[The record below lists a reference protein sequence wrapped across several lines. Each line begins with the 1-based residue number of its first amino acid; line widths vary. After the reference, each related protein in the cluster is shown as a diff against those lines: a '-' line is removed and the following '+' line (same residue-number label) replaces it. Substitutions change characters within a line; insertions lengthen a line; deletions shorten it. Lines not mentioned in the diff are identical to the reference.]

1 LGVPAWRRD
10 ATYPYRGQR
19 RLRNEQVVMIRLT
32 GLDPAVDGSQ
42 RVDVENEDY
51 DHSLRVSTPEI
62 DAPLV
67 EMSRSGISEIP

>member
-1 LGVPAWRRD
+1 MWRELSGGD
-10 ATYPYRGQR
+10 IEDGETYLEAAIRE
-19 RLRNEQVVMIRLT
+19 LRER
-32 GLDPAVDGSQ
+32 

>member
-1 LGVPAWRRD
+1 
-10 ATYPYRGQR
+10 
-19 RLRNEQVVMIRLT
+19 MIRLT